1 MTVESPSFDE
11 SRINTVYFLVCVYI
25 SILFSEDRTA
35 SLLHAEVNNT
45 LLLNTTQRAEVSCW
59 SEVLDLY

>member
-25 SILFSEDRTA
+25 SILFSEDRTT

-45 LLLNTTQRAEVSCW
+45 LLLNTTQRA
-59 SEVLDLY
+59 